1 MTVTLIVPIYNEG
14 SFLPR
19 CLDSI
24 EKQSS
29 MIDEVLLID
38 DGSTDLSAMVAR
50 DYCERNQNW
59 HLIRLGKNNGVSA
72 ARNKGMEFAGSDW
85 ITFLDADDE
94 LAPGAIGTMQKAVE
108 KYPDENIFQFNN
120 LVYFS
125 PFGSSVTTN
134 NNRFGHYDIRH
145 IHNNASAT
153 CLNTKKWC
161 MVWNKLY
168 RKNIILMNGAR
179 FKVGLQYGEDE
190 HFNLQLLLAGV
201 RVLNIDAATIIRH
214 KDNQSSLSHIKTI
227 ETLEHQDH
235 ELREL
240 LHRHCGVK
248 EPWQNITG
256 IIRTLDE
263 HHNSPTYEA
272 AGWREK
278 HEA

>member
-1 MTVTLIVPIYNEG
+1 MSIALIVPIYNEEP
-14 SFLPR
+14 FLPR

-24 EKQSS
+24 EKLKTKP
-29 MIDEVLLID
+29 DEVILID
-38 DGSTDLSAMVAR
+38 DGSTDKSLDIAEIYAS
-50 DYCERNQNW
+50 RNCWSMIAKKQNA
-59 HLIRLGKNNGVSA
+59 GVSA
-72 ARNKGMEFAGSDW
+72 ARNDGISAAKSDW
-85 ITFLDADDE
+85 ITFLDADD
-94 LAPGAIGTMQKAVE
+94 AITPDAIDIMQKTAN
-108 KYPDENIFQFNN
+108 KYPDENVFQFNN
-120 LVYFS
+120 LVFFA
-125 PFGSSVTTN
+125 PFGTSVTTN

-145 IHNNASAT
+145 IHNSACST
-153 CLNTKKWC
+153 SENTKKWC

-168 RKNIILMNGAR
+168 RRQTILEKNVR
-179 FKVGLQYGEDE
+179 FKFGLQYGEDE

-201 RVLNIDAATIIRH
+201 RVLNIPEATLIRY
-214 KDNQSSLSHIKTI
+214 KDNKGSLCHIKTL

-248 EPWQNITG
+248 EPWQNIAG
-256 IIRTLDE
+256 IIRTLEE

>member
-1 MTVTLIVPIYNEG
+1 MTITLIVPIYNEEF
-14 SFLPR
+14 FLPR
-19 CLDSI
+19 CLESI
-24 EKQSS
+24 EKQTSKP
-29 MIDEVLLID
+29 DEVVLIN
-38 DGSTDLSAMVAR
+38 DGSTDGSRKIAKDFAM
-50 DYCERNQNW
+50 RNGWN
-59 HLIRLGKNNGVSA
+59 LITKRNAGVSA
-72 ARNKGMEFAGSDW
+72 ARNDGIMAAKSDW

-94 LAPGAIGTMQKAVE
+94 LTPGAIETMRKAVE
-108 KYPDENIFQFNN
+108 KYPDENVFQFNN
-120 LVYFS
+120 LVYFA

-145 IHNNASAT
+145 IHNNTSAT
-153 CLNTKKWC
+153 CLNTKKWY

-168 RKNIILMNGAR
+168 RKNTILMNGAR
-179 FKVGLQYGEDE
+179 FKFGLQYGEDE

-214 KDNQSSLSHIKTI
+214 KDNQGSLSHIKTI

-256 IIRTLDE
+256 IVRTLEE